1 MLPSKM
7 GIYCHHHLFSFS
19 WCVIFTSMIKIKEQ
33 NVFKTKPT
41 SISAKKYYFCS
52 CSFLQSWLLF
62 NFSFSFLLDIFLRLW
77 ISSNRWQSLS
87 IMAKNHKNIQNKLRS
102 YAAYFC
108 KVRPTM
114 LGGICLKTWL
124 NIK

>member
-7 GIYCHHHLFSFS
+7 GIYCHHHLCSFS

-102 YAAYFC
+102 YVAYFC
-108 KVRPTM
+108 KVRLTM